1 MNKLYISKVLAC
13 GINRQDS
20 FVELKPGLNLI
31 QGRSNTGKTCIIK
44 CIDYCFGGD
53 DKPFDEHSN
62 QPYIRQK

>member
-53 DKPFDEHSN
+53 DKL
-62 QPYIRQK
+62 